1 MRGWKFYMFFVQM
14 KKIYQL
20 IIVSFVAILLAWCNN
35 SKLSE
40 IDQNTWTSSEWL
52 SVEKT
57 FNRQVEETQYIK
69 DLEDF
74 LSYNI
79 LLTTEDKPFVSDVSV
94 TANFDEKSSIQWWI
108 DFSEKKYSKS
118 HDLEDMEIDFDVR
131 TDWSDDLEPFY
142 ASWSLSLVYQNN
154 EMYANIHDFGVFMWE
169 GDMLAKMYT
178 LLWDSL
184 IGKWIDL
191 EAHSG
196 WVVVLNEKED
206 IKLQY
211 ILWTLKSVLKTEW
224 VNEDSPNFLNW
235 VVELIDTINFH
246 VDLWISTDGLSLKS
260 VDSVKY
266 FELKNGIIQKEFVWK
281 FQWSESAFDLS
292 FKASK
297 QWLEVRFY
305 NIKRYDEE
313 VADYVDID
321 YEISFSIQ
329 ENNKS
334 DYAIKFQSWSSK
346 QTVVDIDWNMKYNK
360 EAKFSGK
367 FMLYPLE
374 LTEWQKISWK
384 IEWKIIKKSPTGD
397 ETIQEVSWETMS
409 LTSILWSL

>member
-20 IIVSFVAILLAWCNN
+20 IIVSFATILLAWCNN